1 MVAQR
6 RGSSSPSWGAAT
18 SGWKVDG
25 CATRVPERRR
35 RENWAGR
42 IAVREF
48 TLEHRGGR
56 RDRLGL
62 ELRLAPPAA
71 AACRASISTV
81 SPHSRAI
88 VGCVKWRT
96 GPAWLARRSQ
106 CRCRGLGNGDRGL
119 ACLLRWRRRPPTAGT
134 NGVQRGAA
142 TGESEGD
149 EVARVWAPRFSPEI
163 GCDVNCLAPVWRA
176 CTLPCSPA
184 ARRGRGSGLF
194 FVVP

>member
-42 IAVREF
+42 MHKF

-71 AACRASISTV
+71 AACRASICTA

-96 GPAWLARRSQ
+96 GPAWLARRFAVPVQ
-106 CRCRGLGNGDRGL
+106 GAGKWRPGLCVFTSM
-119 ACLLRWRRRPPTAGT
+119 A
-134 NGVQRGAA
+134 
-142 TGESEGD
+142 
-149 EVARVWAPRFSPEI
+149 
-163 GCDVNCLAPVWRA
+163 
-176 CTLPCSPA
+176 PA
-184 ARRGRGSGLF
+184 APNSWDKRGPAWCGHG
-194 FVVP
+194 